1 MKVLSNVIWLR
12 KIIKKN
18 LDNYFKGKSFM
29 IKPIDNITKSLINEG
44 SKELVGNA
52 FRRGGSMY
60 PLGGSL
66 NSNQFVGIS

>member
-1 MKVLSNVIWLR
+1 
-12 KIIKKN
+12 
-18 LDNYFKGKSFM
+18 M

-44 SKELVGNA
+44 SKELVGNG